1 MLILECRPDRLGCE
15 LANVLFSSPKSLPDI
30 EAEHGRL
37 GKTVNKTGP
46 GLWALWN
53 IGKAEAIWKSPGAE
67 EIPSSLVPWSHQ
79 SGGLSPGSD
88 CLVLGQSSWQ
98 SRQNGVYRALGRP
111 SDVLGWSL
119 VGWRVWGMTDP

>member
-1 MLILECRPDRLGCE
+1 MCCLVAP
-15 LANVLFSSPKSLPDI
+15 SLPEI

-37 GKTVNKTGP
+37 GKTVSKTGP

-67 EIPSSLVPWSHQ
+67 EIPSNLVPWSHQ

-98 SRQNGVYRALGRP
+98 SRQKWCVQGSGQTFGCVRMESG
-111 SDVLGWSL
+111 
-119 VGWRVWGMTDP
+119 GMEGMGND